1 MMIWHLLFRAAVV
14 VATLTVASCGGSG
27 DRVTDP
33 TSLDGAVPP
42 AKLKRIVIGTPEH
55 RQTLR
60 ESLRRPTKPLPPTL
74 SLRQSKNGQPIASDA
89 PNPYIESAGMVLA
102 HAQSNGTLQ
111 VAYHEDRA
119 GRIARDVPHRFEVSD
134 PSVVAAAVH
143 DPEHPNAVRLTLTG
157 RRGNAYITALDAA
170 GNAMS
175 KFMVLSASARDDV
188 AVIDDPE
195 IRPVLCPIVF
205 VDSHRACDLNASTDF
220 IEGGTTGPK
229 FSADAFLE
237 GLGPLSAAVVFDEA
251 SLERLRPYMAS
262 GKKNAIYFE
271 ALDVLMVMDPS
282 YQQQT
287 DRVTLARDGKT
298 VAPAQYMAYWIDHM
312 ATQKE
317 FNTYLDYGGQLSSSP
332 LTAPGVTD
340 HMQFEITPDK
350 PAQAVLTGIELT
362 DGTRLSAS
370 ASTLTALTQQHG
382 AAIRNQVYE
391 LRQQGPAGMVGT
403 GLECRTVVTAGRLLN
418 HAFTTFKSVASAELG
433 GSFLWS
439 DGHPTMSVDINPMAD
454 VGGQLKFG
462 LDGSVA
468 LQCEVPLYERKLT
481 EWGVPILGTVAVVVP
496 LSFKVELGVEGS
508 GDVVLVLPR
517 YTVSDPSN
525 LSAPGKA
532 GLRYASG
539 SGFKSDFNMK
549 ATLAKDEL
557 AIAEGTKLKDSVA
570 GSVGLS
576 YKAGLGAD
584 LTLRAAVKTWLFKA
598 EVDATVVDALVGV
611 GMFGEYRI
619 DTAKQTS
626 QRVAS
631 KGDAGIGIFG
641 NFRPSIQVKTRW
653 FNLSFN
659 LFSVGDIPPLWL
671 HLFPNSPGAERKFE
685 PAETEGALRF
695 RDCML
700 GEISCDDSPLTNL
713 SALPY
718 VNSSQQFVMTRPTE
732 QAMWQGYK
740 YSYRYAVRDK
750 DSDRVVVTRIRLEEL
765 GDTLA
770 NLQLRAL
777 KYGATNVLWE
787 SVTSDTF
794 RDEGGKQ
801 YCLYWSNGDASQVPL
816 AARRCSTE

>member
-1 MMIWHLLFRAAVV
+1 MLAVGAVFGAARFPNSSEASTLSAVPSFSLSGLAGSNQGKALTYFRPGAGTQTLGSVAAISVRADV
-14 VATLTVASCGGSG
+14 SSLRAVGGVS
-27 DRVTDP
+27 P
-33 TSLDGAVPP
+33 TS
-42 AKLKRIVIGTPEH
+42 
-55 RQTLR
+55 
-60 ESLRRPTKPLPPTL
+60 SLSSGVT
-74 SLRQSKNGQPIASDA
+74 
-89 PNPYIESAGMVLA
+89 
-102 HAQSNGTLQ
+102 
-111 VAYHEDRA
+111 
-119 GRIARDVPHRFEVSD
+119 
-134 PSVVAAAVH
+134 AAAVTSGEVGAGLKPLAEII
-143 DPEHPNAVRLTLTG
+143 DPRSPIVEYKTQ
-157 RRGNAYITALDAA
+157 A
-170 GNAMS
+170 GDTVSGVAS
-175 KFMVLSASARDDV
+175 KFGVSV
-188 AVIDDPE
+188 QTI
-195 IRPVLCPIVF
+195 
-205 VDSHRACDLNASTDF
+205 
-220 IEGGTTGPK
+220 
-229 FSADAFLE
+229 
-237 GLGPLSAAVVFDEA
+237 
-251 SLERLRPYMAS
+251 
-262 GKKNAIYFE
+262 
-271 ALDVLMVMDPS
+271 LDNN
-282 YQQQT
+282 
-287 DRVTLARDGKT
+287 KT
-298 VAPAQYMAYWIDHM
+298 VADANLLPRDMVLVIPRKDGILHKVGFGETVDSIVGQYDNI
-312 ATQKE
+312 
-317 FNTYLDYGGQLSSSP
+317 
-332 LTAPGVTD
+332 
-340 HMQFEITPDK
+340 
-350 PAQAVLTGIELT
+350 
-362 DGTRLSAS
+362 S
-370 ASTLTALTQQHG
+370 ASTVIEYKPNG
-382 AAIRNQVYE
+382 I
-391 LRQQGPAGMVGT
+391 
-403 GLECRTVVTAGRLLN
+403 
-418 HAFTTFKSVASAELG
+418 
-433 GSFLWS
+433 
-439 DGHPTMSVDINPMAD
+439 
-454 VGGQLKFG
+454 
-462 LDGSVA
+462 
-468 LQCEVPLYERKLT
+468 
-481 EWGVPILGTVAVVVP
+481 
-496 LSFKVELGVEGS
+496 
-508 GDVVLVLPR
+508 
-517 YTVSDPSN
+517 SDPSN

-557 AIAEGTKLKDSVA
+557 GIAEGTKLKDSVA

-576 YKAGLGAD
+576 YKAGLGAE

-671 HLFPNSPGAERKFE
+671 HLFPNSPGSERKFE

-695 RDCML
+695 RDCLL

-794 RDEGGKQ
+794 REEGGRQ

-816 AARRCSTE
+816 AVRRCSTE